1 MTETQQGRLSRRK
14 IVGATIGVIA
24 VIAVTAVLVVV
35 VQLSAAVAPKQEP
48 TVTPSNSPALEDQ
61 LRPKGPAEDAL
72 TRYESALQATADD
85 LTKLVP
91 DLTWQWNRDVKYLD
105 CSGDFADTR
114 GVRVITRNLVSNGP
128 VPDDA
133 WPAVLEVFRD
143 HAAALGATQQHV
155 YADKPGHHDIAI
167 YADNGV
173 ELQLVARGQAVLT
186 ATSDCYLQ
194 RKDLQPS

>member
-1 MTETQQGRLSRRK
+1 MSETQQSRRGRWK
-14 IVGATIGVIA
+14 IVGWTIGVIA
-24 VIAVTAVLVVV
+24 VVALIAILIVV
-35 VQLSAAVAPKQEP
+35 VQLSSALAPKQEP
-48 TVTPSNSPALEDQ
+48 TVTPSNTSSLEDQ

-91 DLTWQWNRDVKYLD
+91 GLTWQWNRDVKFLN
-105 CSGDFADTR
+105 CNGDFAQTR

-128 VPDDA
+128 IPDDT
-133 WPAVLEVFRD
+133 WPAALQVFRD
-143 HAAALGATQQHV
+143 HAAELGATQQHV
-155 YADKPGHHDIAI
+155 YADKPGHHDIAF

-173 ELQLVARGQAVLT
+173 EVQLIASAQAVLS

-194 RKDLQPS
+194 RADL

>member
-1 MTETQQGRLSRRK
+1 MTVTQQGRLSRRK

-35 VQLSAAVAPKQEP
+35 VQLSAAVARKQEP

-72 TRYESALQATADD
+72 TRYESALHATADD

-114 GVRVITRNLVSNGP
+114 GVRVITRNLVSNRYQTTPGRRSLKSFATTP
-128 VPDDA
+128 LRLAPHNSMFMPTSQAIMTSPSMPTTA
-133 WPAVLEVFRD
+133 WSCNL
-143 HAAALGATQQHV
+143 
-155 YADKPGHHDIAI
+155 
-167 YADNGV
+167 
-173 ELQLVARGQAVLT
+173 
-186 ATSDCYLQ
+186 
-194 RKDLQPS
+194 

>member
-24 VIAVTAVLVVV
+24 VIAVIAVVVV
-35 VQLSAAVAPKQEP
+35 VQLSAAVAPNQEP

-61 LRPKGPAEDAL
+61 VRSKGPAEDAL
-72 TRYESALQATADD
+72 TRYESALQATADN

-105 CSGDFADTR
+105 CSGDIADTR

-133 WPAVLEVFRD
+133 GRRS
-143 HAAALGATQQHV
+143 LGSFATTPLRLAPHNSMFM
-155 YADKPGHHDIAI
+155 PTS
-167 YADNGV
+167 
-173 ELQLVARGQAVLT
+173 QATTTSPSMPTT
-186 ATSDCYLQ
+186 AWSCNL
-194 RKDLQPS
+194 